1 MAIFSETLKAA
12 RRRANL
18 TQKALAE
25 RTGLPLRSLLNWE
38 QGRRLPRLHTV
49 RRLAK
54 GLRVPPAELLEAMMA
69 DAAEDWL
76 RPVKPKHRRRGGK

>member
-1 MAIFSETLKAA
+1 MTIFSETLKAA

-25 RTGLPLRSLLNWE
+25 RSGLPLRSLLNWE
-38 QGRRLPRLHTV
+38 QGRRLPRLQTA

-54 GLRVPPAELLEAMMA
+54 ALRVPPAELLEAMMA
-69 DAAEDWL
+69 ATAEDWL
-76 RPVKPKHRRRGGK
+76 RPVKPKHRGRGGK

>member
-1 MAIFSETLKAA
+1 MTIFSETLKAA

-25 RTGLPLRSLLNWE
+25 RTRLPLRSLLNWE
-38 QGRRLPRLHTV
+38 QGRRLPRLDTV

-54 GLRVPPAELLEAMMA
+54 ALRLPPAELLEAMLA
-69 DAAEDWL
+69 TAAEDWL
-76 RPVKPKHRRRGGK
+76 PKTPARRKRRK